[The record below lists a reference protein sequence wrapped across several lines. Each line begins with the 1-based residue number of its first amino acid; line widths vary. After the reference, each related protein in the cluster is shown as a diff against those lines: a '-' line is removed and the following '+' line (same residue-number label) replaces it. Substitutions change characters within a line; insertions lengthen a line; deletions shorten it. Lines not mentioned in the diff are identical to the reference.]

1 MMNVRSLVLCLI
13 LLVSRSSHAV
23 DIAYRSFTTSATMGP
38 QAAAFAQKLA
48 ALTTVALGAPNAV
61 RFAPLPGLPPIPA
74 RFGGNVLPAVAAGA
88 AGGGFD
94 AAYISGTDL
103 NKTWGFVFNSG
114 VPFGPGFDEF
124 IGFLYGKIIN
134 GTSSALDLLQ
144 WMLDAQNKNVVALPI
159 VASSEQLSGYFP
171 QPIGENQSH
180 QRGIGL
186 AGLCQQSWTLRYL
199 PPAEYVLGKACDN
212 LVAAHVIA
220 AKNIRFIAAIPG
232 GGSLVDAVKSGQL
245 QGFEFATPLDDV
257 SQLWSGSDN
266 PGTVGVRFVHTPGWQ
281 QQFLITWMVVN
292 KGVWSGLSPAQ
303 QAMAASV
310 ARDHLVSSYA
320 ESMQRQ
326 GDALHYILSANR
338 GDNNRDNDMVLS
350 EWPERDQERLSLA
363 TSQILDERTL
373 DPSLPGEDR
382 QDLATL
388 IELLRTYVRANDPYW
403 SVRGVRPEMRFQH
416 WKGPTGQPWIDPR
429 TRDRDGDVIH

>member
-1 MMNVRSLVLCLI
+1 MMNVRSLVLCV
-13 LLVSRSSHAV
+13 LLLLSRSSHAV

-38 QAAAFAQKLA
+38 QAEAFGGKLA

-61 RFAPLPGLPPIPA
+61 RFAPLPGVPPIPA
-74 RFGGNVLPAVAAGA
+74 RFGGSVLAAVGAGA
-88 AGGGFD
+88 ANGGFD

-103 NKTWGFVFNSG
+103 NATWGFVFNSG

-124 IGFLYGKIIN
+124 VGFLYGKIIN
-134 GTSSALDLLQ
+134 HTSSALDLLQ
-144 WMLDAQNKNVVALPI
+144 WMLDAHGDNVVALPI

-171 QPIGENQSH
+171 LPIGDNERH
-180 QRGIGL
+180 RHGIGL

-199 PPAEYVLGKACDN
+199 PPGQYVLGQACDN

-220 AKNIRFIAAIPG
+220 AKNIRFIAAVPG

-257 SQLWSGSDN
+257 SQLWSGPDN

-303 QAMAASV
+303 QAIAASV
-310 ARDHLVSSYA
+310 ARDHVISSYA
-320 ESMQRQ
+320 ESMQQQ
-326 GDALHYILSANR
+326 GDALRYILSSNR
-338 GDNNRDNDMVLS
+338 GDRRRDDGMVLS

-363 TSQILDERTL
+363 TSQVLDARTL
-373 DPSLPGEDR
+373 DPSLPSEDR
-382 QDLATL
+382 QELATL
-388 IELLRTYVRANDPYW
+388 LELLRGYVHASDLYW
-403 SVRGVRPEMRFQH
+403 NVRGVRPQMRFQH
-416 WKGPTGQPWIDPR
+416 WKGPTGAPWV
-429 TRDRDGDVIH
+429 VIH